1 MEKKLRI
8 TVPNEIYK
16 IIESDLEDFR
26 ITKNFLCNYIF
37 ENSKGFKQI
46 YNYKY
51 NGSKKIIQFNLN
63 KKNLENYYS
72 FLAEKK
78 IEVEAEYFRNIFFYY
93 AQQSKKS
100 RELFIFKNITE
111 KIMCGV
117 ENKKKIIV
125 TFADGTKKT
134 ISPYYMASS
143 ELELKNYLFSYD
155 EEEKKFKNFTLR
167 NIKAV
172 YVTEKKVYEGE
183 NDFVREVI
191 ENFDPFL
198 SYSRRVK
205 VKFTDEGLEILK
217 KIKTYRP
224 KLLKQEG
231 NVCVF
236 QCSELQGKRYFSVFW
251 NEAEILEPLELRNWF
266 RERSLKM
273 TEIYK

>member
-125 TFADGTKKT
+125 TFADGTKKI

-155 EEEKKFKNFTLR
+155 EDEKRFKNFTLR

-198 SYSRRVK
+198 SYNKRVK

-217 KIKTYRP
+217 RVKTYRP

-231 NVCVF
+231 NICVF
-236 QCSELQGKRYFSVFW
+236 QCSELQGKRYFSAFW

-266 RERSLKM
+266 RERSLKIM
-273 TEIYK
+273 EIYK

>member
-125 TFADGTKKT
+125 TFADGTKKI
-134 ISPYYMASS
+134 ISPYYMSSS

-155 EEEKKFKNFTLR
+155 EEEKRFKNFTLR

-183 NDFVREVI
+183 DNFVREVI

-231 NVCVF
+231 NICVF

>member
-155 EEEKKFKNFTLR
+155 EDEKRFKNFTLR

-198 SYSRRVK
+198 SYNKRVK

-231 NVCVF
+231 NICVF

-266 RERSLKM
+266 RERSLKIM
-273 TEIYK
+273 EIYK

>member
-155 EEEKKFKNFTLR
+155 EDEKRFKNFTLR

-231 NVCVF
+231 NICVF
-236 QCSELQGKRYFSVFW
+236 QCSELQGKRYFSAFW

-266 RERSLKM
+266 RERSLKIM
-273 TEIYK
+273 EIYK

>member
-1 MEKKLRI
+1 M
-8 TVPNEIYK
+8 
-16 IIESDLEDFR
+16 EDFR

-231 NVCVF
+231 NICVF

>member
-155 EEEKKFKNFTLR
+155 EDEKRFKNFTLR

-198 SYSRRVK
+198 SYNKRVK

-217 KIKTYRP
+217 RVKTYRP

-231 NVCVF
+231 NICIF
-236 QCSELQGKRYFSVFW
+236 QCSELQGKRYFSAFW

-266 RERSLKM
+266 RERSLKIM
-273 TEIYK
+273 EIYK

>member
-155 EEEKKFKNFTLR
+155 EDEKKFKNFTLR

-198 SYSRRVK
+198 SYNKRVK

-217 KIKTYRP
+217 RVKTYRP

-231 NVCVF
+231 NICVF
-236 QCSELQGKRYFSVFW
+236 QCSELQGKRYFSAFW

-266 RERSLKM
+266 RERSLKIM
-273 TEIYK
+273 EIYK